1 MDLKCTFMLFSRVLF
16 EDPDFAQIFSEK
28 NIEVFIKCSG
38 TKECCEEWLCAIL
51 LGVVHVLKM

>member
-28 NIEVFIKCSG
+28 NIEVLLSVLVPKNVVRSG
-38 TKECCEEWLCAIL
+38 Y
-51 LGVVHVLKM
+51 VLYYLELFTF